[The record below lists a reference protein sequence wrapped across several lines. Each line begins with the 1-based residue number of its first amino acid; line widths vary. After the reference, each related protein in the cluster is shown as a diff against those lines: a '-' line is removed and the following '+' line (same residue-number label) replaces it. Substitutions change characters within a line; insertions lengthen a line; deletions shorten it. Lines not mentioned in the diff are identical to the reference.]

1 MSKAQAKFIEHVF
14 AILLGVIFMVSV
26 IAIAYTFYID
36 VLRNEIRESL
46 NQIALSVSGNVVRIY
61 EISRSVDAQPSNQTS
76 ILIKEVD
83 LSLPIEVSKR
93 NYEVFLISP
102 SPLWPVVTNITMG
115 GENVTSIVKSSGP
128 KVVVQTVQDPIIK
141 VERDI
146 PNLGIDMHGKS
157 ENGKEGKLRY
167 YRSNINGTVYDIVV
181 LGEAEILIRIDTIS

>member
-1 MSKAQAKFIEHVF
+1 MSKAQAKFIEHIF

-26 IAIAYTFYID
+26 IAITYTFYTD

-46 NQIALSVSGNVVRIY
+46 NQIALSVGGNIVRIY

-76 ILIKEVD
+76 ILVKELD

-93 NYEVFLISP
+93 NYEVFLVSP
-102 SPLWPVVTNITMG
+102 STLWPVVTNITVN

-128 KVVVQTVQDPIIK
+128 KVVVQTVQDPIVR

-146 PNLGIDMHGKS
+146 PNLGIHMHGKS

-167 YRSNINGTVYDIVV
+167 YRSNINGTIYDIVV
-181 LGEAEILIRIDTIS
+181 LGEADILIRIDAIS